1 MVKKDVL
8 SGKQS
13 APFRSFKSSRKPGVF
28 RSMLA
33 TFLATVWWCVVAVFA
48 HLMLRSKLWASLESD
63 FNSNPL
69 KIFKVYRDLFKC
81 IGESGYGFVF
91 STLLS
96 LLAAV
101 ALLIVS
107 LRNMFWPMREL
118 PGGVQMHRA
127 WLQEVL
133 DNSACEDVAM
143 FLMLQLCGMYGVIVV
158 CWGFVVAAKNW
169 KGVSMMYFFILLVLY
184 LFVSVW
190 PALFLKSDAGKISGY
205 ARTLIRVA
213 NLAEWRC
220 RNGSEGVLSGE
231 YHFLYGASSIFL
243 SKQIKGLRCFVGRY
257 GGVVVAVMVLFAALI
272 QRCLAS
278 EVKYKAVL
286 VVVGV
291 YACLLLVALGVEF
304 AVLVAVNV
312 KASFVSVGRINFDAV
327 IMCMQGFA
335 ASIMAWIAFFVVVSR
350 STILVTIGLL
360 LLFWWIIRIYLSLTI
375 KPREN
380 KISKIRGCLENVS
393 GLRDAMSAEVDQ
405 RLLLSKESTF
415 SYRNDAAQVSDEL
428 AVVADLVIPQGYVV
442 EGSIRGNVFL
452 RFYLFSNIGLMLP
465 VISFQ
470 KFLDGI
476 VARQVCLVNK
486 QP

>member
-48 HLMLRSKLWASLESD
+48 HLMLRPKLWASLESD

-169 KGVSMMYFFILLVLY
+169 KGVSMMYFLY
-184 LFVSVW
+184 YL
-190 PALFLKSDAGKISGY
+190 
-205 ARTLIRVA
+205 
-213 NLAEWRC
+213 C
-220 RNGSEGVLSGE
+220 
-231 YHFLYGASSIFL
+231 
-243 SKQIKGLRCFVGRY
+243 C
-257 GGVVVAVMVLFAALI
+257 
-272 QRCLAS
+272 
-278 EVKYKAVL
+278 
-286 VVVGV
+286 
-291 YACLLLVALGVEF
+291 
-304 AVLVAVNV
+304 
-312 KASFVSVGRINFDAV
+312 
-327 IMCMQGFA
+327 
-335 ASIMAWIAFFVVVSR
+335 
-350 STILVTIGLL
+350 
-360 LLFWWIIRIYLSLTI
+360 IYLSL
-375 KPREN
+375 
-380 KISKIRGCLENVS
+380 C
-393 GLRDAMSAEVDQ
+393 GLHC
-405 RLLLSKESTF
+405 F
-415 SYRNDAAQVSDEL
+415 
-428 AVVADLVIPQGYVV
+428 
-442 EGSIRGNVFL
+442 
-452 RFYLFSNIGLMLP
+452 
-465 VISFQ
+465 
-470 KFLDGI
+470 
-476 VARQVCLVNK
+476 
-486 QP
+486 

>member
-1 MVKKDVL
+1 M
-8 SGKQS
+8 
-13 APFRSFKSSRKPGVF
+13 
-28 RSMLA
+28 
-33 TFLATVWWCVVAVFA
+33 
-48 HLMLRSKLWASLESD
+48 
-63 FNSNPL
+63 
-69 KIFKVYRDLFKC
+69 
-81 IGESGYGFVF
+81 
-91 STLLS
+91 
-96 LLAAV
+96 
-101 ALLIVS
+101 
-107 LRNMFWPMREL
+107 
-118 PGGVQMHRA
+118 
-127 WLQEVL
+127 
-133 DNSACEDVAM
+133 
-143 FLMLQLCGMYGVIVV
+143 
-158 CWGFVVAAKNW
+158 
-169 KGVSMMYFFILLVLY
+169 
-184 LFVSVW
+184 
-190 PALFLKSDAGKISGY
+190 
-205 ARTLIRVA
+205 
-213 NLAEWRC
+213 
-220 RNGSEGVLSGE
+220 
-231 YHFLYGASSIFL
+231 
-243 SKQIKGLRCFVGRY
+243 
-257 GGVVVAVMVLFAALI
+257 AVMVLFAALI
-272 QRCLAS
+272 QRYLAS

-360 LLFWWIIRIYLSLTI
+360 LLFWWIVRIYLSLTI

-415 SYRNDAAQVSDEL
+415 SYRNNAAQVSDEL

-465 VISFQ
+465 VVSFQ